1 MPTDSPATAQLRR
14 KPVVLALALSALIC
28 AAGFVLMGR
37 YTLAPATLPLDAAG
51 YALGRDFVNV
61 WNGARL
67 ALAGEPTVLFDRGAY
82 QASLAAVFGPG
93 FPDHNWSYPPHALL
107 LFSAFGALP
116 YLPALALWATLTGA
130 AFLAGVAA
138 LAPAGRRQLCCLLA
152 AISPASV
159 VDVAFGQNG
168 HLTGALTLG
177 AFAALDRRPRL
188 AGVLIGLLTVKPH
201 LGLLLPLALIAIGAW
216 RTIAWAALTTLALVA
231 LSVAVF
237 GVEPWRLYLGVTTG
251 VQSEILTQGVGGFVT
266 MMPTVYQ
273 AAKALLGPAAAWPLQ
288 AVTTLVVVPLAVFAF
303 RRTSDAAGRA
313 LVLTAGTL
321 LALPYAFN
329 YDMTAL
335 SGAIA
340 VWAATREQGAGWL
353 LLAWV
358 APIVIMPLAV
368 IGAPLGPVALI
379 AALAVALRAP
389 VRAVAAPRARE
400 ASFA

>member
-1 MPTDSPATAQLRR
+1 MSTDSPATAQFRR
-14 KPVVLALALSALIC
+14 SPVVLPLALSALTC
-28 AAGFVLMGR
+28 AAGFILMGR

-67 ALAGEPTVLFDRGAY
+67 ALAGEPTILFDRGAY
-82 QASLAAVFGPG
+82 QASLAAVFGPR

-107 LFSAFGALP
+107 LFWGFGALP
-116 YLPALALWATLTGA
+116 YLTALALWATLTGA
-130 AFLAGVAA
+130 AFLAAVAA
-138 LAPAGRRQLCCLLA
+138 LAPVGRRRLCCVLA

-177 AFAALDRRPRL
+177 AFATLDRRPRL

-201 LGLLLPLALIAIGAW
+201 LGLLLPFALVAIGAW
-216 RTIAWAALTTLALVA
+216 RTIGWAALTTLALVA
-231 LSVAVF
+231 LSIVVF
-237 GVEPWRLYLGVTTG
+237 GLEPWRLYFGVTTG

-273 AAKALLGPAAAWPLQ
+273 AAKALLGSGAAWPAQ
-288 AVTTLVVVPLAVFAF
+288 ALATAMVLPLVVFAF
-303 RRTSDAAGRA
+303 RRTADPAARA
-313 LVLTAGTL
+313 LMLTAGTL

-340 VWAATREQGAGWL
+340 VWAATGRQGGGWL

-358 APIVIMPLAV
+358 APIVIMPVAV
-368 IGAPLGPVALI
+368 AGAPLGPVALI

-389 VRAVAAPRARE
+389 VPAIAAPRARE
-400 ASFA
+400 AFFA